1 MTNSTLIKTK
11 SASWMNFLVVCLFF
25 VGFNAMAQGP
35 GCPNI
40 DAGEDVEIGCDD
52 DCTQLTATYLQTGQ
66 TTNYSVTGIA
76 ANSPFPN
83 TGGTSVSVNTDD
95 VWSDAI
101 NLPFDFCFY
110 GQNYSQMLVG
120 SNGVVTFDLTSN
132 TPGGGCAWSFSDTLP
147 SSSLFPATI
156 FGPYMDINPAVQGSG
171 EINWRVLGTAPCR
184 TMVVSY
190 PSIPYY
196 DCNDLSM
203 TTQIVLYETT
213 NAIEVYLNGRSD
225 QCPDWNNGNAVL
237 GIQNQTGSAAVVAP
251 GRNTGNWSSNGE
263 AWRFTPSGAPNV
275 AITWYDGN
283 GNVVGNEPTIT
294 VCPDEPGDTYRVVA
308 DYTDCDGNVVSVND
322 AVEVTVLESGIVDY
336 HYENEDHI
344 DQTEFCIGEDVYLN
358 GTATLDTS
366 SYFMDLWIVNSSG
379 GYSWISGAGWMPGT
393 PDFVNIT
400 ELFENDPENPVTF
413 QVGETYSVKLAINDP
428 DCGWIS
434 IQHNFTIIDCC
445 DDFDNADFFLNPE
458 PGSDYSIWVQDFD
471 EFDQLNAVHEWYV
484 LSSPN
489 PTGGPYTPIL
499 GTTSTGPGPV
509 FLIGNAQNGL
519 YYTVVHKVITE
530 CGEICYAQ
538 TQYQEEGKGL
548 EGGSQTFAAEVDCCI
563 VFDFWPNGPGE
574 PMDFTAKFDMALDF
588 NGNLLTQ
595 VESEYENNP
604 SVMHEWFLLTS
615 PNPNGG
621 PYTLADYQTGVDYT
635 YGPIEEGIYYFLI
648 HRVKSDC
655 GEVCYGQSIC
665 RNCDPLRAT
674 CDLCEEFDCSL
685 LDEILPPCEEL
696 AAPTNLQVQGDT
708 LTWDPVPGA
717 LTYIV
722 SSPGPLDPQIFCNC
736 HGQLSLDPI
745 ETDTNSV
752 VLSQFLQSQCFIWM
766 VTAVC
771 YDGTRSD
778 PSNQECYFPIRSSEK
793 ESTFENAE
801 IAPNPSN
808 GNMTFVVETTYDT
821 EVTIDVYDFYGKRI
835 QTFVEQLSAHTE
847 GTIDWDATGK
857 LARGIYIVSF
867 KTDKET
873 LYKKI
878 IVD

>member
-1 MTNSTLIKTK
+1 MRNSILNKNK

-25 VGFNAMAQGP
+25 IGFNAMAQGP

-40 DAGEDVEIGCDD
+40 DAGEDVEIVCYD
-52 DCTQLTATYLQTGQ
+52 DCTELTATYLQTGQ
-66 TTNYSVTGIA
+66 TTNYNVTAIA
-76 ANSPFPN
+76 ANSPFPT
-83 TGGTSVSVNTDD
+83 TGGNSVSVNTDD

-120 SNGVVTFDLTSN
+120 SNGVVTFDLNSN
-132 TPGGGCAWSFSDTLP
+132 TPGGGCAWSFTNTLP
-147 SSSLFPATI
+147 SPNLFLATI

-171 EINWRVLGTAPCR
+171 TINWTVSGTAPCR

-190 PSIPYY
+190 PNVPYY
-196 DCNDLSM
+196 SCNNLSM

-213 NAIEVYLNGRSD
+213 NVVEVYLGGRSN
-225 QCPDWNNGNAVL
+225 QCSNWNNGNAVL
-237 GIQNQTGSAAVVAP
+237 GIQNQNGTSAVVAP
-251 GRNTGNWSSNGE
+251 GRNTGNWASNGE

-275 AITWYDGN
+275 DITWYDGN

-294 VCPDEPGDTYRVVA
+294 VCPEGSGDTYRVVA

-322 AVEVTVLESGIVDY
+322 AVEVTVLE
-336 HYENEDHI
+336 
-344 DQTEFCIGEDVYLN
+344 
-358 GTATLDTS
+358 
-366 SYFMDLWIVNSSG
+366 
-379 GYSWISGAGWMPGT
+379 
-393 PDFVNIT
+393 
-400 ELFENDPENPVTF
+400 
-413 QVGETYSVKLAINDP
+413 
-428 DCGWIS
+428 
-434 IQHNFTIIDCC
+434 

-538 TQYQEEGKGL
+538 VQYQEEGKGV
-548 EGGSQTFAAEVDCCI
+548 EGQNHTFAAEVDCCI
-563 VFDFWPNGPGE
+563 VFDYWPNGPGE

-588 NGNLLTQ
+588 NDNILTQ
-595 VESEYENNP
+595 VENDYGNNP
-604 SVMHEWFLLTS
+604 SIMHEWFLLTS

-621 PYTLADYQTGVDYT
+621 PYTLVDYQTGVDYT
-635 YGPIEEGIYYFLI
+635 FGPIEYEIYYFLI
-648 HRVKSDC
+648 HRVKSEC

-665 RNCDPLRAT
+665 RNCGPLLAA
-674 CDLCEEFDCSL
+674 CDLCEEFDCAL
-685 LDEILPPCEEL
+685 LDEILPPCDEL
-696 AAPTNLQVQGDT
+696 VAPTNLQVQGDT

-722 SSPGPLDPQIFCNC
+722 SSPGGTDPQIACNC
-736 HGQLSLDPI
+736 HGQISIVPL

-752 VLSQFLQSQCFIWM
+752 VLPIGLQSQCFVWM

-771 YDGTRSD
+771 YDGTTSD
-778 PSNQECYFPIRSSEK
+778 PSNQECYFPIRGTEK

-821 EVTIDVYDFYGKRI
+821 EVTIDVFDFYGKRI

-847 GTIDWDATGK
+847 GTIDWDASGK

-873 LYKKI
+873 IYKKI